1 LNAGLTPK
9 PFLAKPGPFWAN
21 PAIGAIARCLHRRQI
36 FGSYTMLKRHNEFFK
51 NLMLLNDLLLVS
63 LAWWMAYFIRF
74 HTFLFVPRQDYIFRH
89 YVVAWLLVVA
99 VWTIVFTGL
108 DLYRPRRISSRLR
121 ELADLF
127 KASCLALP
135 VFLAVLFLI
144 REIVLSRAVVVIFW
158 SLSLLLLSVSHVA
171 VRETLRLVRRRGY
184 NLRRALIIGAPVQGK
199 QLLDKLVWY
208 RHLGLSVSAIF
219 FTDEWTLGPEPTDAR
234 VLRTRG
240 EVQRLVH
247 EQAVDIVFITLPLEQ
262 SSKLGEI
269 QRWLGDDPV
278 TVYYVPDF
286 GEFSKLRGSVEEFDG
301 LQIISL
307 QSSPLD
313 GWNALMK
320 RAIDISLGGIALCV
334 FAPVMALIA
343 VAIKLTSAGPVLY
356 RQERMGLDRKRFD
369 MLKFRTMVPDAE
381 RRTGPIWAADND
393 PRITPLGRWL
403 RRTSLDELPQ
413 LINVLR
419 GEMSL
424 VGPRPERPPLIEEFR
439 KSMPKYM
446 LRHKVKAGMTGW
458 AQVNGWRGNTDLET
472 RIAHDLDYI
481 QNWSLWRDVKI
492 LSATLFGGFL
502 HKNAS

>member
-1 LNAGLTPK
+1 
-9 PFLAKPGPFWAN
+9 
-21 PAIGAIARCLHRRQI
+21 
-36 FGSYTMLKRHNEFFK
+36 MLKRHNEFLK
-51 NLMLLNDLLLVS
+51 NLMLLNDLLLVAA
-63 LAWWMAYFIRF
+63 AWWSAYLIRF
-74 HTFLFVPRQDYIFRH
+74 HTFLFVPREDYVFRH
-89 YVVAWLLVVA
+89 YVVAWLLVLA
-99 VWTIVFTGL
+99 VWTIVFAGL
-108 DLYRPRRISSRLR
+108 DIYRPRRISSRVR
-121 ELADLF
+121 EIADLC
-127 KASCLALP
+127 KASGLALL

-144 REIVLSRAVVVIFW
+144 REIILSRAVVVIFW
-158 SLSLLLLSVSHVA
+158 VLSLVLLSVSHVA
-171 VRETLRLVRRRGY
+171 IREGLRFLRRRGY
-184 NLRRALIIGAPVQGK
+184 NLRLALIIGAPAQAK

-208 RHLGLSVSAIF
+208 RHLGLRVSGIF
-219 FTDEWTLGPEPTDAR
+219 FTDEWNLGPEPADAR

-240 EVQRLVH
+240 ELQRIVH
-247 EQAVDIVFITLPLEQ
+247 DGTVDVVFITLPLEH

-269 QRWLGDDPV
+269 QQWLGDEPV

-286 GEFSKLRGSVEEFDG
+286 GEFAKLRGSVEEFDG

-320 RAIDISLGGIALCV
+320 RAVDLSLGGIALFL

-343 VAIKLTSAGPVLY
+343 LGIKITSGGPICY
-356 RQERMGLDRKRFD
+356 RQERMGLDGKRFE

-381 RRTGPIWAADND
+381 RLTGPIWAADND
-393 PRITPLGRWL
+393 PRITPLGRRL

-424 VGPRPERPPLIEEFR
+424 VGPRPERPPLIDEFR

-481 QNWSLWRDVKI
+481 ENWSFWRDVKI
-492 LSATLFGGFL
+492 LSATLFRGFL
-502 HKNAS
+502 HRNAG